1 MNENIAM
8 ADAFFGIFGLRRK
21 TMKKRDAEKDLKY
34 ANTVLEE
41 YIPTDGFEEVMI
53 ARHRIPRAV
62 KAEKK
67 AKERKETIALN
78 GTYDREQDRAVKNAI
93 LSEMHKTTFHANLAA
108 LCHRLAKKLNGPMLY
123 EKPQGQWL
131 KGTPEIFG
139 HYHRRG
145 HLYWG
150 VYYWAND
157 GYWRDSRST
166 NALADAVPYARYYS
180 IPIEI
185 PPMQEETN
193 ED

>member
-131 KGTPEIFG
+131 KGTPEKADWYLCVSSTLTILGVF
-139 HYHRRG
+139 YFDNEIWVPRG
-145 HLYWG
+145 NN
-150 VYYWAND
+150 ND
-157 GYWRDSRST
+157 KYIH
-166 NALADAVPYARYYS
+166 AFYS

-185 PPMQEETN
+185 PSMPEETD